1 MDIHAIQTTCVELQD
16 EMTAFLD
23 RLIRFESVPGHE
35 GPAMHW
41 LHQQFTGLADACEK
55 VPVPDSIVDD
65 PEYSSLLER
74 QPYGARPNVRVVL
87 RGDGTGRSV
96 IFNAHADVVPP
107 TGKQERPFD
116 PFVRDGAMYGRGT
129 CDDKGQIAVLWSVLR
144 AMKKLGIRPRGDV
157 ILHLVIEEEPG
168 GNGTLALLRRGE
180 KADCCINLEPCSNR
194 VCPSV
199 RGSVWFTGTV
209 HGKAGHSGTAQVTVS
224 ALKMAIEAIRI
235 IEEYHDELLART
247 IGEDPLYAGKHNPMP
262 VNFGE
267 LHAGNWPT
275 IAPEEAYFSGIFG
288 FLTTPRETVMREIV
302 ERIKTRGHPWLNEHV
317 ELQFPYRH
325 DPCRTDPDLPFVKL
339 LAESYGEIGVAS
351 SLSAATTSM
360 DAWLYPGISGI
371 PALATGCGDLEDA
384 HTINEHIGLRDI
396 VMEAAV
402 LIRFIEKWCGL
413 NGEW

>member
-1 MDIHAIQTTCVELQD
+1 MDITPIKSACLGLLDDTTS
-16 EMTAFLD
+16 FLD
-23 RLIRFESVPGHE
+23 RLIRFESMPGFE

-41 LHQQFTGLADACEK
+41 LHKQFMDLADVCEK
-55 VPVPDSIVDD
+55 APVPESIVND
-65 PEYSSLLER
+65 PEYSSLLDR
-74 QPYGARPNVRVVL
+74 QPYEGRPNVRVVL
-87 RGDGTGRSV
+87 KGDGAGRSV
-96 IFNAHADVVPP
+96 IFNAHVDVVPP
-107 TGKQERPFD
+107 TKKQECPFD
-116 PFVRDGAMYGRGT
+116 PYIRDGAMYGRGT
-129 CDDKGQIAVLWSVLR
+129 CDDKGQVAVLWTMLR

-209 HGKAGHSGTAQVTVS
+209 HGRAGHSGTAQVTVS

-247 IGEDPLYAGKHNPMP
+247 IGEDPLFAGKNNPMP
-262 VNFGE
+262 VNFGQ
-267 LHAGNWPT
+267 LHAGDWPT

-302 ERIKTRGHPWLNEHV
+302 ERIKTRGHPWLKDHV
-317 ELQFPYRH
+317 EMNFPYRH
-325 DPCRTDPDLPFVKL
+325 DTCRTDPGLPFVKL
-339 LAESYGEIGVAS
+339 LADSYGELWVSS

-360 DAWLYPGISGI
+360 DAWLYPGILGI
-371 PALATGCGDLEDA
+371 PTLATGCGNLEDA
-384 HTINEHIGLRDI
+384 HTIDEHIVLRDI
-396 VMEAAV
+396 AMEAAV
-402 LIRFIEKWCGL
+402 LLRFIEKWCGV
-413 NGEW
+413 